1 MKGRPGGSADE
12 GDRRYGRSRAAVVV
26 AGAVLAIGA
35 CGHDDAQ
42 APAAGPDAHRAPS
55 PHAAASSDDARSTLD
70 RVRATF
76 PAAARELDVGGE
88 QARAGSVRSA
98 RLELAASSQE
108 ATRVT
113 DAMSGATIAFRL
125 QTTRDVRASLAGA
138 VRVLRDAVPGAH
150 VFQVPR
156 AEGVEDLVSFDVRP
170 AVEALVYDVDVSQI
184 AGLRLVGGQLEM
196 LDAGGAPR
204 LRVAPP
210 YVVDARGVRRDAEL
224 DVAGCAVDRDP
235 REPWGRAVVPPGAP
249 SCAVRVR
256 WASTSYPL
264 LVDPSWTTTGALAQ
278 KRRRHAAVMLST
290 GRVLAMG
297 GTEQL
302 SNDGNTPLATSEL
315 YDPASGTWAAGAPL
329 PVARVGHTATALKD
343 GRVVV
348 AGGEIVTATD
358 QSPTDTSV
366 FYAPATAKWSAGPT
380 MTLAMAGHK
389 AALLPNGKVLA
400 LLTNS
405 PQELDPAGAGSWS
418 ATPKLP
424 ISNVEYEIVVSPP
437 AIGKVLVSGG
447 YLFGT
452 LGYIYQTSYAI
463 YDVAAR
469 TWTKGQGAMKAARAR
484 HAAVLLPGG
493 NALITGGVNG
503 GTAPENSAEIYD
515 WTSDT
520 WSTAGTMALGR
531 SYASAIL
538 LGNGYPLV
546 AGGASASTELF
557 VPATGAWSPGGDMS
571 QARASFPLVGL
582 PSGQALA
589 VGGEAAG
596 EALASTELFG
606 VATGKACASDGQCL
620 SSHCADGVC
629 CGGACDGSCVACS
642 AAAKGGG
649 TDGTCEPVM
658 RGGDP
663 RAKCAASKPET
674 CGASGM
680 GCDGAGQCLR
690 YGAETECRPRTCTA
704 GAETRSACD
713 GAGSCQA
720 HGTGCGAYVCAGDA
734 CNGTCD
740 ADADCASGYT
750 CDQGAHACV
759 STTRC
764 ASDHQQQNPDGSTT
778 DCGAYRCL
786 GVACVARCGSVDE
799 CLVGYV
805 CDKDAHC
812 VVPPTSAAA
821 DAGGCAIAPVGSRS
835 APPAWSCL
843 ATAGLLAL
851 AAARGRRRSR

>member
-1 MKGRPGGSADE
+1 MKGRRGGSGGD
-12 GDRRYGRSRAAVVV
+12 GDRRHGRSRAAGIV
-26 AGAVLAIGA
+26 AGAVLAIAA
-35 CGHDDAQ
+35 CGHEDGQ
-42 APAAGPDAHRAPS
+42 APVAGPDAGHRATAPEAV
-55 PHAAASSDDARSTLD
+55 PARDDARTLLD

-76 PAAARELDVGGE
+76 PAAARELQGGG
-88 QARAGSVRSA
+88 AHAVAGSTRPA
-98 RLELAASSQE
+98 RLELAVSSQE

-113 DAMSGATIAFRL
+113 DAASGATIAFRL
-125 QTTRDVRASLAGA
+125 HTARNVRASLAGD
-138 VRVLRDAVPGAH
+138 VRVLGDALPGAH
-150 VFQVPR
+150 AFQVTR
-156 AEGVEDLVSFDVRP
+156 AEGVEDLVAFETRP
-170 AVEALVYDVDVSQI
+170 AVEALVYDVDVSQV

-210 YVVDARGVRRDAEL
+210 YVVDAGGVRRDAEL
-224 DVAGCAVDRDP
+224 DVAGCAVDRDA

-249 SCAVRVR
+249 SCEVRVR
-256 WASTSYPL
+256 WSSATYPL

-278 KRRRHAAVMLST
+278 KRRRLAAVTLST

-297 GTEQL
+297 GTLQP
-302 SNDGNTPLATSEL
+302 SNDGSAPLATSEL
-315 YDPASGTWAAGAPL
+315 YDPASGTWAAGAPM

-348 AGGEIVTATD
+348 VGGEVVTATD
-358 QSPTDTSV
+358 QSATDTTV

-380 MTLAMAGHK
+380 MAFAMTDHK

-400 LLTNS
+400 LVTNS

-424 ISNVEYEIVVSPP
+424 ISNAEYAIVVSPP
-437 AIGKVLVSGG
+437 AIGKVLVCGG

-469 TWTKGQGAMKAARAR
+469 TWTKGTGAMKAARAR

-493 NALITGGVNG
+493 SALVTGGVNG

-515 WTSDT
+515 WSADT
-520 WSTAGTMALGR
+520 WSTAGTMA
-531 SYASAIL
+531 
-538 LGNGYPLV
+538 
-546 AGGASASTELF
+546 GGATASTELF
-557 VPATGAWSPGGDMS
+557 VPATGAWSPGGDMG
-571 QARASFPLVGL
+571 QARANFPLVAL

-589 VGGEAAG
+589 VAGDAGG

-620 SSHCADGVC
+620 SSRCADGVC
-629 CGGACDGSCVACS
+629 CGGACDGGCVACS

-649 TDGTCEPVM
+649 SDGTCEPIL
-658 RGGDP
+658 RGRDP
-663 RAKCAASKPET
+663 RATCAAAKPET
-674 CGASGM
+674 CGASGL

-690 YGAETECRPRTCTA
+690 YGAETECRPATCTA

-734 CNGTCD
+734 CKATCD
-740 ADADCASGYT
+740 ADADCASGNT
-750 CDQGAHACV
+750 CDLGAHACV
-759 STTRC
+759 SATRC
-764 ASDHQQQNPDGSTT
+764 ASDHEQQNPDGSTT

-799 CLVGYV
+799 CLAGYV

-812 VVPPTSAAA
+812 VVPPTSAAG
-821 DAGGCAIAPVGSRS
+821 DAGGCAIAPGR
-835 APPAWSCL
+835 ARRGPPAWSCV
-843 ATAGLLAL
+843 AAAGLLAL
-851 AAARGRRRSR
+851 AVARGRRRAR